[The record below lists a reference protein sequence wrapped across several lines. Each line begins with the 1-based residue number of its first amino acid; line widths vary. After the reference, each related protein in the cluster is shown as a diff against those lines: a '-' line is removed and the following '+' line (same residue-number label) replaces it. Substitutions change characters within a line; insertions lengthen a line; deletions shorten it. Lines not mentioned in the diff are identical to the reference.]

1 MRALQISL
9 LVFILSI
16 SISAQ
21 WTYQNSN
28 TQTHLTTVF
37 FIDEQIG
44 WITSNDGNIL
54 KTSNGGQNWIS
65 YPVVPSDTLVDL
77 YFFTADSG
85 IAIGD
90 NKIYK
95 SYTGGTSWNEVAV
108 YPEFDL
114 INIYFYD
121 NYLGFIACEPR
132 RILKTTDSGN
142 SWNEI
147 IVDSTFSFNSLFF
160 KNETIGWASVSEGTI
175 AGGSIFKTTDA
186 GETWEKIHSNSH
198 RLYAIKGFPE
208 SDTLFC
214 IGIYVLHG
222 AYRTLY
228 SSQDSGETWTPVP
241 LDIQTMLFHF
251 SSPKV
256 GRVCGYLWSSVSTN
270 KILYTE
276 NSCNSWTTEDS
287 TYGDF
292 YTDWFFINDDLGWL
306 VGYDGVIKHLNN
318 TIYFPLEIGNKWYYQ
333 ASPFNYP
340 NHYNIIKTISDT
352 TADGTRIVEIQK
364 IYSDSISYDS
374 EGWKFYD
381 GKFFVSPSVGSP
393 RGPIFDE
400 RIKHDTVLSQA
411 PDEIEYHILNINLF
425 GNDNLGQQYIRNS
438 VYHTGGFGYTYHTAN
453 NIGITYQL
461 EWEYP
466 PSKRDTF
473 NLIGVQ
479 LNGILLGDS
488 TFSDYPDPDTGI
500 PEKFLLSQNYP
511 NPFNPSTKIKYSIPK
526 VGTRDRVSVQL
537 KVFDILGNEIAILVN
552 EEKPVGEYDVE
563 FNGSNLPS
571 GIYFYQLRAG
581 EYTETKKMVLIR

>member
-1 MRALQISL
+1 MVARPPRPAKWCLKLTLFELFTCFVVSFIKPQGETMRALKISL

-16 SISAQ
+16 SVSAQ

-28 TQTHLTTVF
+28 TQAHLTTVF
-37 FIDEQIG
+37 FIDEQMG

-54 KTSNGGQNWIS
+54 KSSNGGQNWIS

-85 IAIGD
+85 VAIGD

-160 KNETIGWASVSEGTI
+160 KNETIGWASVSEGFMS
-175 AGGSIFKTTDA
+175 GGSIFKTTDA
-186 GETWEKIHSNSH
+186 GVTWEKIHSNSH

-228 SSQDSGETWTPVP
+228 SSQDGGETWTPVP

-276 NSCNSWTTEDS
+276 NGCNSWTTEDS
-287 TYGDF
+287 TDEDF

-306 VGYDGVIKHLNN
+306 VGFDGMIKHLNN
-318 TIYFPLEIGNKWYYQ
+318 TIYFP
-333 ASPFNYP
+333 
-340 NHYNIIKTISDT
+340 
-352 TADGTRIVEIQK
+352 
-364 IYSDSISYDS
+364 
-374 EGWKFYD
+374 
-381 GKFFVSPSVGSP
+381 
-393 RGPIFDE
+393 
-400 RIKHDTVLSQA
+400 
-411 PDEIEYHILNINLF
+411 
-425 GNDNLGQQYIRNS
+425 
-438 VYHTGGFGYTYHTAN
+438 TGVP
-453 NIGITYQL
+453 Q
-461 EWEYP
+461 
-466 PSKRDTF
+466 
-473 NLIGVQ
+473 
-479 LNGILLGDS
+479 
-488 TFSDYPDPDTGI
+488 
-500 PEKFLLSQNYP
+500 KFLLSQNYP

-537 KVFDILGNEIAILVN
+537 KVYDILGNEIVTLVN
-552 EEKPVGEYDVE
+552 EEKPAGEYEVE
-563 FNGSNLPS
+563 FNAASLPGYISARGGFAS
-571 GIYFYQLRAG
+571 GVYFYQFKVYPANGGAG
-581 EYTETKKMVLIR
+581 DP